1 MINTSLFKEC
11 DKNVGKLIIIIIIF
25 NIYIAQINI
34 QERHVLLSERSQVQ
48 TPAEPNAQGLEI
60 TEKKAGVLRL
70 YSNDNHLHMVGL
82 SSLLG

>member
-11 DKNVGKLIIIIIIF
+11 DKNVEKLIIIIIIIF

-60 TEKKAGVLRL
+60 TEKKAGVLPL
-70 YSNDNHLHMVGL
+70 YSNDNHLHMHA
-82 SSLLG
+82 

>member
-11 DKNVGKLIIIIIIF
+11 DKNVEKLIIIIIIF

-34 QERHVLLSERSQVQ
+34 QECQVQ

-60 TEKKAGVLRL
+60 TEKKAGVLPL